1 MVFKTLDAE
10 KDVTPQ
16 GFEKHTY
23 DVVVASNVLH
33 ATAQLTKTLQHARSL
48 LKPGGF
54 LLLIEITGIEIIRTT
69 FCVGGLPGWWLGA
82 DEGRD
87 LHPGMSTEQ
96 WDTKLQETGFSG
108 VDLVFHDIPDA
119 KQHTMSF
126 IASQAMDDT
135 VQLLREP
142 LECLAEGPELK
153 SVIVVGGKI
162 LSISKAVNA
171 IKRLMGPAYSSRIAI
186 ASDVEA
192 IDFSRVGSRPD
203 VICLQ
208 ELDGSLFAQEM
219 TPERL
224 KALQTMIVTARNVL
238 WVTTGRRTNNPHA
251 NMMVGM
257 ARAIRKELPHVN
269 MQFLDLDS
277 SGSPTSVARTTLE
290 TFLRM
295 HILASH
301 DHENNPLL
309 WLQEPEL
316 LVEGSNTLV
325 PRLRPDKSLNDRYN
339 AKFRIVSKSVNSS
352 DAPICFIRQR
362 EKLALTES
370 APEWHTVRSDTANV
384 RVQYSLFV
392 PGEKGDQICLSIG
405 RLISSNTT
413 VIAVSASNAS
423 IISVPRESVTLI
435 DEKHCNP
442 SDLERIVNQIAMA
455 GLFKSN
461 DNGGFALLHNPTA
474 SLASAFTAEARKHNV
489 QPLFASSHTLVPDG
503 WIRVHPQ
510 SPTRVLRYLL
520 PQNIRTY
527 LDASISLDLS
537 SAAIMSTLPAGCKSY
552 HWDSSLLRRG
562 LLSAPSIK
570 EAIDAACKE
579 LPEDSSATHCDID
592 VINVEEVSTTE
603 ASILD
608 RAHIVNWE
616 STRPLKLI
624 VQPPDTT
631 VLFDGAK
638 THLMIGMTGGLGLSV
653 CGWALR
659 HGIKEMVITS
669 RKPNINEEWLLQ
681 ARNQGA
687 RIHIQSLDASD
698 RTSLESLVSTI
709 RETLPPL
716 GGVCNAAMVL
726 SDKLFVDMDVDAMS
740 ETFKPKIDVSKYLDE
755 ILADVT
761 LDYFVMFSSALS
773 LIGGQ
778 GSSNYHAANLYM
790 AGLAAQRRES
800 GRPCSVIHIGY
811 VTDVG
816 YFMRVDQSSRD
827 YIGRMQIVPLSE
839 TDVHHAF
846 AEALRAGKPDS
857 NCSCEI
863 GIGIEP
869 LDVMIEDQEPVW
881 AADPLF
887 AHFLPSTNSHDKTY
901 GAHYGR
907 DDIKKLIQDAETED
921 EVVNIVQEALCAKIE
936 TTLQLPMGSVDADAL
951 LMELGIDSLVAV
963 EIRAWFSK
971 KVGIDIP
978 VVKILG
984 RSSLLQI
991 CQDATEEVNAT
1002 KVNMAP
1008 KDAESEPESSS
1019 DSQNVTDSSDA
1030 EAPSSETVSP
1040 PPSTEGESVELSHEK
1055 AETVCTTAQEEQK
1068 MDPEA
1073 VPEPTEPNSDFYQSL
1088 INSGRM
1094 SAAQSRIYVLN
1105 SLMNDPTAY
1114 SLMIRYDIEDHI
1126 DVERLKNALT
1136 NTMQHHESLRTCYF
1150 TREEHDQPTQGLLSF
1165 PIRGFKH
1172 VPNATDEDIAN
1183 ELHAV
1188 RTKVWD
1194 IEHGETLSLTVLARD
1209 ARTHILVLGY
1219 HHIIL
1224 DASGMRRFIE
1234 DLNSAYN
1241 RRTLKKLGGTCIDFA
1256 AREQERLR
1264 SGALDKN
1271 FQYWREQFTPLPELL
1286 PLLPMSKTTVRPE
1299 TKQIVSVHAARE
1311 IDEASVVKVKQ
1322 MCQILGVTAF
1332 QFHLAVVQVL
1342 LAQLLGLYDLCIGV
1356 ADANRPDTEFMDTVG
1371 FFLNLLPVRFHLPT
1385 GTTFA
1390 QVAQNTARQMGAA
1403 FENSVPFDML
1413 LDQLNIARSPTH
1425 TPLFQVLVNYRLAMT
1440 QSIPFGNSHL
1450 HIVDGEE
1457 GRNPYDITF
1466 SFLESHSKGLGITMD
1481 CLDSLYDVTGIESIL
1496 DMYLELLEG
1505 ILRNI
1510 DMPVT
1515 DCKIY
1520 NTEAVS
1526 AALELGSGGHKEI
1539 TGSATLAEKFQAI
1552 QHTFTDR
1559 MAIQDGSSKLTYSEL
1574 AVRVNSIAAEILA
1587 AGCEAGARIAVLC
1600 EPSVD
1605 FIASLLAILHID
1617 AIYVPLDISL
1627 PPSRHAEI
1635 VSSSKPS
1642 LIICHQGINE
1652 SAKQLVGENVADLHT
1667 LDLNNVKATHDAVP
1681 CFAKADSPAFLL
1693 YTSGTT
1699 GKPKGVTLSQ
1709 GNVVNWLAHGIPAE
1723 KVDATPTT
1731 VLQQSSLGFDMSLIQ
1746 IFCALMSGGKLVI
1759 VPQDIRKD
1767 PPQIAKLMLEHNVNW
1782 TFGVPSEY
1790 LLWLRYGRESLRQC
1804 KGWHIAWMGGEVF
1817 PVQLKRE
1824 LKRLELPHLSV
1835 SDNYGPTEVTFTATS
1850 QPVSLDLEQPNTS
1863 GSAIG
1868 KPHRNYAIC
1877 ILDASGR
1884 PVPLGFRGEICIGGG
1899 GIAKGYWNMPLET
1912 NEKFIADPIAGIG
1925 NRQATSSRWY
1935 RTGDQGKLAPDG
1947 TVIFIG
1953 RLGGDTQVKLR
1964 GQRIELAEIEGAL
1977 LSSGESL
1984 LSTAIVTVRDG
1995 DLIAHVIPSRGKH
2008 VNQDFVQTNLLTG
2021 LRLPQYMHPSRVI
2034 VVDDLPRSNTGKI
2047 DRQAVLKLPL
2057 FVSSDENIERK
2068 ASELTLREHE
2078 LKVLWSRV
2086 LPDPYQKL
2094 TAESDF
2100 FLEGGNSLR
2109 LTKLQNEIKETLG
2122 ILVTARELYATPTLR
2137 QMAARIG
2144 SESVSDDDI
2153 DWSVETA
2160 IPENLMAASRQVTK
2174 VIRTPKTTDLEV
2186 LLTGAAGVLGNYIL
2200 HYLLEDPVVAKV
2212 HCIAITT
2219 EDEERIPVS
2228 DKILT
2233 YFGSLAS
2240 NNLGLTE
2247 SEIETLKSRVDVV
2260 IHAGANGHCLN
2271 SYGSIRKPNVESTQF
2286 LTSLCLPRSIPF
2298 LYLSSQRVPAM
2309 AGLKVLPPVPVLAE
2323 PAKTGDTGYM
2333 ASRWVSER
2341 FLHKFSEHNNF
2352 VTEIHRPCLFFGDRA
2367 PPSDALNGV
2376 LRYTRLMRA
2385 VPHFAKVE
2393 GYVDIKEADEIARD
2407 IVASAIAMAGS
2418 SSTGVRFRHHSSGR
2432 KVTLEEWP
2440 GYMKEMTGETF
2451 EVLELPDWIARARK
2465 AGIHPLI
2472 ATYLEGVIEKE
2483 ELGLFPYLGEEI

>member
-1 MVFKTLDAE
+1 MIFKTLDAE

-16 GFEKHTY
+16 GFDKQAY

-33 ATAQLTKTLQHARSL
+33 ATAQLTKTLEHARSL

-96 WDTKLQETGFSG
+96 WDSKLQETGFSG

-126 IASQAMDDT
+126 IASQAVDNT

-142 LECLAEGPELK
+142 LECLAEGPEMK
-153 SVIVVGGKI
+153 SLLVVGGKT
-162 LSISKAVNA
+162 LPISKVVNA
-171 IKRLMGPAYSSRIAI
+171 LKRLSGPAYSSRITI

-192 IDFSRVGSRPD
+192 TDFSRVGSRAD

-224 KALQTMIVTARNVL
+224 KALQNMIVAARNVL
-238 WVTTGRRTNNPHA
+238 WVTTGRRTENPHA

-257 ARAIRKELPHVN
+257 ARAISKELPHVK

-277 SGSPTSVARTTLE
+277 IASPTSVARTTLE
-290 TFLRM
+290 TILRM

-301 DHENNPLL
+301 DHDNNPLL
-309 WLQEPEL
+309 WPQEPEL
-316 LVEGSNTLV
+316 LVEGSDTLI
-325 PRLRPDKSLNDRYN
+325 PRLRPDKPLNDRYN
-339 AKFRIVSKSVNSS
+339 AKFRVVNKSVNSS
-352 DAPICFIRQR
+352 NASISFTRQR

-370 APEWHTVRSDTANV
+370 ASESHADGSELASV

-392 PGEKGDQICLSIG
+392 PGKKGDQICLTIG
-405 RLISSNTT
+405 RLISSNTP
-413 VIAVSASNAS
+413 VVAVSEKNTSVIN
-423 IISVPRESVTLI
+423 VPRENVASI
-435 DEKHCNP
+435 NEKDCNP
-442 SDLERIVNQIAMA
+442 AILESIVNQIAMV
-455 GLFKSN
+455 GLFSSIE
-461 DNGGFALLHNPTA
+461 NGGSALLHNPTA
-474 SLASAFTAEARKHNV
+474 SVAAAFTAEARKHGV
-489 QPLFASSHTLVPDG
+489 EPLCASSHSPVPQG
-503 WIRVHPQ
+503 WINIHPQ
-510 SPTRVLRYLL
+510 SPARVLRNLL
-520 PQNIRTY
+520 PQDIKVY
-527 LDASISLDLS
+527 LDASASLDLK
-537 SAAIMSTLPAGCKSY
+537 SAPITSALPTGCRSY
-552 HWDSSLLRRG
+552 QWDSSLIQRG
-562 LLSAPSIK
+562 LFSASSIK
-570 EAIDAACKE
+570 KTIEAAYRDR
-579 LPEDSSATHCDID
+579 PEQSNAVHSDID
-592 VINVEEVSTTE
+592 VLNIEETASTD

-608 RAHIVNWE
+608 RTHVVNWE

-631 VLFDGAK
+631 VLFDSAK
-638 THLMIGMTGGLGLSV
+638 THLMIGMAGGLGLSV
-653 CGWALR
+653 CGWALQ

-669 RKPNINEEWLLQ
+669 RKPNINPDWLLQ
-681 ARNQGA
+681 ARNQGG
-687 RIHIQSLDASD
+687 RVHVRSLDASD
-698 RTSLESLVSTI
+698 RTSLESLISNV

-726 SDKLFVDMDVDAMS
+726 SDKLFVDMDVSAMS
-740 ETFKPKIDVSKYLDE
+740 DTFKPKIDVSKYLDE
-755 ILADVT
+755 ILAET
-761 LDYFVMFSSALS
+761 PLDYFVMFSSALS

-790 AGLAAQRRES
+790 AGLAAQRRQS
-800 GRPCSVIHIGY
+800 GRPGSVIHIGY

-857 NCSCEI
+857 ERSCEI
-863 GIGIEP
+863 GLGIEP
-869 LDVMIEDQEPVW
+869 LDTMIEDQEPVW

-887 AHFLPSTNSHDKTY
+887 AHFLPSTNSHDKTD
-901 GAHYGR
+901 GAQFGR
-907 DDIKKLIQDAETED
+907 DDIRKLIQDAETEA
-921 EVVNIVQEALCAKIE
+921 EVVEVVQEALCAKIE
-936 TTLQLPMGSVDADAL
+936 TMLQLPTGSVDADAL
-951 LMELGIDSLVAV
+951 LTELGIDSLVAV

-971 KVGIDIP
+971 KVGIDVP

-991 CQDATEEVNAT
+991 CQDATEEINAT
-1002 KVNMAP
+1002 KAERAP
-1008 KDAESEPESSS
+1008 RTAESEPETSS
-1019 DSQNVTDSSDA
+1019 DSQNMSDSSDA
-1030 EAPSSETVSP
+1030 EAPRSGTVSP
-1040 PPSTEGESVELSHEK
+1040 PTTEGESDEASYEIVEK
-1055 AETVCTTAQEEQK
+1055 ARTTAQEEQK
-1068 MDPEA
+1068 IDSKADAEPAES
-1073 VPEPTEPNSDFYQSL
+1073 VPDFYQSL
-1088 INSGRM
+1088 IHSGRM
-1094 SAAQSRIYVLN
+1094 SAAQSRIYVL
-1105 SLMNDPTAY
+1105 SHLMNDPTAY
-1114 SLMIRYDIEDHI
+1114 SLMIRYDIEDNI
-1126 DVERLKNALT
+1126 NVKQLENALT
-1136 NTMQHHESLRTCYF
+1136 TTMQHHECLRTCYF
-1150 TREEHDQPTQGLLSF
+1150 TRDEDDQPTQGLLSF
-1165 PIRGFKH
+1165 PVRRFKH
-1172 VPNATDEDIAN
+1172 VPNATDKEIAE

-1194 IEHGETLSLTVLARD
+1194 IEHGETLNLTVLSRD
-1209 ARTHILVLGY
+1209 ARTHILILGY

-1241 RRTLKKLGGTCIDFA
+1241 RRTLKMLGRTCIDFA
-1256 AREQERLR
+1256 GREQKSLR

-1271 FQYWREQFTPLPELL
+1271 FQYWREQFTPRPDLL
-1286 PLLPMSKTTVRPE
+1286 PLLPMAKTTVRPE
-1299 TKQIVSVHAARE
+1299 TKQIVSVHASRE
-1311 IDEASVVKVKQ
+1311 IDEDSVVKVKQ

-1342 LAQLLGLYDLCIGV
+1342 LAQLLGLDDLCIGV
-1356 ADANRPDTEFMDTVG
+1356 ADANRPDTDFMDTVG
-1371 FFLNLLPVRFHLPT
+1371 FFLNLLPVRFHLPA

-1413 LDQLNIARSPTH
+1413 LDQLNIARSSTH

-1481 CLDSLYDVTGIESIL
+1481 CLDSLYGVAGIESIL
-1496 DMYLELLEG
+1496 EMYLDLLKE
-1505 ILRNI
+1505 ILHNI
-1510 DMPVT
+1510 NVPVNDFQVYKT
-1515 DCKIY
+1515 K
-1520 NTEAVS
+1520 AVS
-1526 AALELGSGGHKEI
+1526 TALELGSGGHKEI
-1539 TGSATLAEKFQAI
+1539 TGPATLSEKFQAV
-1552 QHTFTDR
+1552 QHTFEDR
-1559 MAIQDGSSKLTYSEL
+1559 VAIQDRSSKLTYPQL
-1574 AVRVNSIAAEILA
+1574 AARVNSIAAAILA
-1587 AGCEAGARIAVLC
+1587 AGHKAGSRIAVLC

-1605 FIASLLAILHID
+1605 SIASLLAIIHVG
-1617 AIYVPLDISL
+1617 AIYVPLDVSL
-1627 PPSRHAEI
+1627 PSSRHAEI

-1642 LIICHQGINE
+1642 LIICHKGTSE
-1652 SAKQLVGENVADLHT
+1652 SAKQLVGENTANLPT
-1667 LDLNNVKATHDAVP
+1667 LDLDNIRATHGAVP
-1681 CFAKADSPAFLL
+1681 CSAKAHSPAFLL

-1699 GKPKGVTLSQ
+1699 GKPKGVMLSQ
-1709 GNVVNWLAHGIPAE
+1709 GNIVNWLTHAIPTY
-1723 KVDATPTT
+1723 KLDAAPAT
-1731 VLQQSSLGFDMSLIQ
+1731 VLQQSSYSFDMSLIQ
-1746 IFCALMSGGKLVI
+1746 IFCALISGGNLVV
-1759 VPQDIRKD
+1759 VPQYTRKD
-1767 PPQIAKLMLEHNVNW
+1767 PPQIAKMVLEHNINW

-1804 KGWHIAWMGGEVF
+1804 DGWRAAWMGGEVF
-1817 PVQLKRE
+1817 SGQLKRE
-1824 LKRLELPHLSV
+1824 LKRLELSDLSV

-1850 QPVSLDLEQPNTS
+1850 QPVSLDVEKAIAS
-1863 GSAIG
+1863 GSPIG
-1868 KPHRNYAIC
+1868 KPHPNYAIC
-1877 ILDASGR
+1877 ILDARGR
-1884 PVPLGFRGEICIGGG
+1884 PVPQGFQGEICIGGG
-1899 GIAKGYWNMPLET
+1899 GIAKGYWDMPIET
-1912 NEKFIADPIAGIG
+1912 DKKFIADPTASTG
-1925 NRQATSSRWY
+1925 NRQATTSRWY

-1947 TVIFIG
+1947 TVIFLG
-1953 RLGGDTQVKLR
+1953 RLGGDSQVKLR
-1964 GQRIELAEIEGAL
+1964 GQRIELTEVEGAL
-1977 LSSGESL
+1977 LKSGESL
-1984 LSTAIVTVRDG
+1984 LSAAVVTVRDG
-1995 DLIAHVIPSRGKH
+1995 DLVAHVIPNCGKH
-2008 VNQDFVQTNLLTG
+2008 VDRDVVRSKLITG

-2034 VVDDLPRSNTGKI
+2034 IVDDLPRSSTGKI

-2057 FVSSDENIERK
+2057 SNSSDDIAEEGDFD
-2068 ASELTLREHE
+2068 LTLREHE
-2078 LKVLWSRV
+2078 LKVIWSRV

-2094 TAESDF
+2094 TADSDF
-2100 FLEGGNSLR
+2100 FLGGGNSLR

-2122 ILVTARELYATPTLR
+2122 VFVSTRELYSAPTLR

-2144 SESVSDDDI
+2144 SESLSDDDI
-2153 DWSVETA
+2153 DWSLETA
-2160 IPENLMAASRQVTK
+2160 IPDHLMAASSEVSK
-2174 VIRTPKTTDLEV
+2174 VERTPKTKNLEV

-2200 HYLLEDPVVAKV
+2200 HYLLGDPVVAKV
-2212 HCIAITT
+2212 HCIAIFT

-2228 DKILT
+2228 DKVQI

-2240 NNLGLTE
+2240 NELGLSE
-2247 SEIETLKSRVDVV
+2247 SELETLKSTVDVV

-2271 SYGSIRKPNVESTQF
+2271 SYSSIRKPNVGSTHF
-2286 LTSLCLPRSIPF
+2286 LASLCLPRSIPF

-2341 FLHKFSEHNNF
+2341 FLHQFSGHNNF
-2352 VTEIHRPCLFFGDRA
+2352 LTEIHRPCLFFGDRA

-2376 LRYTRLMRA
+2376 LRFTRLMRA
-2385 VPHFAKVE
+2385 MPHFAKVE

-2407 IVASAIAMAGS
+2407 LVESAIAMAGS
-2418 SSTGVRFRHHSSGR
+2418 SGTGVRFRHHSSGR

-2440 GYMKEMTGETF
+2440 GYMKELTGESF

-2472 ATYLEGVIEKE
+2472 ATYLEGVVEKE
-2483 ELGLFPYLGEEI
+2483 ELGLFPYLGESA